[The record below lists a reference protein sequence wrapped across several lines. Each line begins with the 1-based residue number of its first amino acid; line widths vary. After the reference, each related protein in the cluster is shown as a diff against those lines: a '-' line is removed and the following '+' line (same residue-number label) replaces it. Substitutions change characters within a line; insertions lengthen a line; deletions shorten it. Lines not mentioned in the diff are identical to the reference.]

1 MTKEIRLLTGRHAG
15 ARIKLTSTQTRI
27 GNDGEAEI
35 QISDWDH
42 PTMQLSQPDDA
53 SLTIADAGHH
63 GEPITLGDFKPHRFG
78 NVVLCAGDA
87 DAQWPSDI
95 ALLEALLAPTAAPAP
110 VEASQQ
116 LPADDGLPTTSSAP
130 PSNRKTL
137 RAVGLAT
144 VAVLAIGGAGI
155 ALPAVLHP
163 RTGALAGFDGA
174 SGPPPGMAPAPS
186 VEQLQRA
193 LDRLHQSDIAVTLQD
208 GRFDVVGVVPDTASE
223 AMVRTTLE
231 TIAPGRIVWHL
242 GCVDQIT
249 RDLQESLHDP
259 ALQVRYLGH
268 REFGVSGVA
277 KDTRA
282 VRTTLA
288 QMSADLQPMVTRVA
302 QEVTPDDRMA
312 MPSSVESLL
321 AVDDLQYVEAGDGTK
336 QFIDSRAA
344 AHPLN

>member
-15 ARIKLTSTQTRI
+15 ARIKLISTHTGI

-35 QISDWDH
+35 QISDWDQ
-42 PTMQLSQPDDA
+42 PTMQLSQHDDA
-53 SLTIADAGHH
+53 SLTIADADGH
-63 GEPITLGDFKPHRFG
+63 GEPIVLEDFKPHRFG

-87 DAQWPSDI
+87 DAPWPSDI
-95 ALLEALLAPTAAPAP
+95 ELLETLLAPAVAP
-110 VEASQQ
+110 VEEPEPVHVDEVV
-116 LPADDGLPTTSSAP
+116 PAAP
-130 PSNRKTL
+130 PASPKNRKTL
-137 RAVGLAT
+137 HALGIAG

-163 RTGALAGFDGA
+163 RTGALAGLG
-174 SGPPPGMAPAPS
+174 GPTEPQRGMAPQAGL
-186 VEQLQRA
+186 EQLQRA
-193 LDRLHQSDIAVTLQD
+193 LDRLHQPDVAVTQQG
-208 GRFDVVGVVPDTASE
+208 GRFDVVGVVPDTGSE
-223 AMVRTTLE
+223 ALVRTTLE
-231 TIAPGRIVWHL
+231 TMAPGRIVWHL
-242 GCVDQIT
+242 GCVDQIE

-259 ALQVRYLGH
+259 ALQVHYLGH

-288 QMSADLQPMVTRVA
+288 QLSADLQPMVTRVA
-302 QEVTPDDRMA
+302 QELTPDDRMA